1 MFYLSVL
8 GTAMGTKLAPCYVS
22 LSVAKLDM
30 DIFVFFCD
38 KTPLFCF
45 RILDDI
51 FMICY
56 HNELDLHVSQG
67 HFMRALNKMFC
78 GVDPIF
84 SSLMLTPIGHWVN
97 AFYIIS

>member
-1 MFYLSVL
+1 
-8 GTAMGTKLAPCYVS
+8 MGTKLAQCYLS
-22 LSVAKLDM
+22 LSVAKLET
-30 DIFVFFCD
+30 DIFGVCV

-67 HFMRALNKMFC
+67 HFMRALKKVLRC
-78 GVDPIF
+78 
-84 SSLMLTPIGHWVN
+84 
-97 AFYIIS
+97 